1 MTNIVQF
8 MAYSGIVAWV
18 FKPQPALR
26 DLASSIQ
33 ASIGLPARYVGVH
46 IRHGDACYE
55 FMDRCHEVEP
65 FAVAV
70 ERLCARYSINAVF
83 LATDDPNAFQQMRQL
98 LPDGIALFWNPHVDR
113 AIMVVSAHDEAL
125 HALRQRSLWF
135 EDKVAPLSQ
144 CLSVNTIFY
153 RC

>member
-1 MTNIVQF
+1 

-55 FMDRCHEVEP
+55 FQGRCHEVEP

-83 LATDDPNAFQQMRQL
+83 LFISTRFRDVKKF
-98 LPDGIALFWNPHVDR
+98 
-113 AIMVVSAHDEAL
+113 
-125 HALRQRSLWF
+125 LRQKFVDGKKHRL
-135 EDKVAPLSQ
+135 
-144 CLSVNTIFY
+144 T
-153 RC
+153 